1 MLDRASTFADPD
13 IVKMLQDEF
22 VAVAIDQAYQRRQQD
37 AEGEFY
43 RQIVRQSP
51 RNNFENT
58 TQGFYVA
65 TATGELLL
73 FNNNRDPQKLRD
85 LLRRKLAEFKRSAAA
100 SATVGALE
108 ADKLDARF
116 NPRPPEGGLVVRVRA
131 KVLDGYEPTED
142 AFKSIFQT
150 ALSRDNLWISKAEHE
165 AMVRGSI
172 PDALQKR
179 IAQFHLVDNTRGE
192 PPMWTPEE
200 IRHLEMQLRGDQ
212 LRGSVRLAT
221 ADGKRGFDAEM
232 YGEIQVEGTTV
243 RRWDLIV
250 RGEFWGEGPFTR
262 GAPAGRFPLAIAF
275 SLADGSDTA
284 DAIPPQASRGWL
296 QGYLR

>member
-1 MLDRASTFADPD
+1 
-13 IVKMLQDEF
+13 MLQNEF
-22 VAVAIDQAYQRRQQD
+22 IAVAIDQAYQRRQQD

-43 RQIVRQSP
+43 RQIARQSP

-65 TATGELLL
+65 TAGGELLL

-85 LLRRKLAEFKRSAAA
+85 LLRKKLAEFKRSAAA

-108 ADKLDARF
+108 AGKLDARF

-131 KVLDGYEPTED
+131 KVLDGYEPTDD
-142 AFKSIFQT
+142 AFKAIFQS

-165 AMVRGSI
+165 AMLRGSI
-172 PDALQKR
+172 PDALQRR

-200 IRHLEMQLRGDQ
+200 VRHLAMRLEGGQI
-212 LRGSVRLAT
+212 RGSVRMET
-221 ADGKRGFDAEM
+221 EDGKRGFEAEM
-232 YGEIQVEGTTV
+232 FGEFEAEGATI
-243 RRWDLIV
+243 RRWDLVV
-250 RGEFWGEGPFTR
+250 RGEFWGDGPFTR

-275 SLADGSDTA
+275 SLADGSDAA
-284 DAIPPQASRGWL
+284 DAIPPQASRGWP